1 MALIL
6 VGGKAGSGKTTV
18 VNMFIQ
24 EFETLNIEV
33 KTFALADKLK
43 EMVYML
49 CTLYNMPINSVQD
62 LNTVGVKEKYRHHM
76 QYIGT
81 EICQSIFG
89 KTCWCELIGKQ
100 IAEHLNKTHGVAI
113 ISDLR
118 FEHEF
123 EYFLSESFRK
133 LLKSTIA
140 TTIIKVNR
148 PHLNINDKE
157 KYQHSSEQQIDNIP
171 TSITVDNSG
180 TLEDLKQSVH
190 TACREILETSP
201 IDVVKYMQCNC
212 EKEI

>member
-18 VNMFIQ
+18 VNMITQ
-24 EFETLNIEV
+24 EFESLNIDV

-49 CTLYNMPINSVQD
+49 CKLYNMPINSVQD

-100 IAEHLNKTHGVAI
+100 IAEHINMTHGVAI

-123 EYFLSESFRK
+123 EYFFGEEFNK
-133 LLKSTIA
+133 LLKSTI
-140 TTIIKVNR
+140 TTTVIKVNR
-148 PHLNINDKE
+148 PYLNTNDKE
-157 KYQHSSEQQIDNIP
+157 KYLHSSEQQIDNIP

-180 TLEDLKQSVH
+180 TLEDLKQRVH
-190 TACREILETSP
+190 TACREILEVSP
-201 IDVVKYMQCNC
+201 IDAIKCILCNC